1 MQKLSADYQSSV
13 AKNRTGQWFLVGE
26 PAGLLTWTELDK
38 AFISS
43 ICVQTLCVN
52 VCVVGMIFFGSLTAS
67 HEMTHDLLIFNCC

>member
-26 PAGLLTWTELDK
+26 PAGLLTELDK

-43 ICVQTLCVN
+43 ICVQMLCVN